1 MKNPSSAIKDV
12 MQALCLIMYPNP
24 TEKKRNQETLINEVN
39 WWQASLKLLNN
50 PKLLEDMI
58 NLEKENLDEKL
69 VLNLGKFLTEQ

>member
-39 WWQASLKLLNN
+39 WW
-50 PKLLEDMI
+50 
-58 NLEKENLDEKL
+58 
-69 VLNLGKFLTEQ
+69 